1 MSHIY
6 ISYSRKDLAFS
17 EKIVKA
23 LADNNIDTWVDWK
36 SIPKGEKFEKEIYHG
51 IEGANAFLLL
61 MSPDSVKSEIIRR
74 EIEHAVINDKRF
86 IPILIRDIDIQ
97 DVPPVITKYNWIF
110 CRENDDF
117 DAAIT
122 ATLKVILTDYEW
134 LKYHTQLQLKALQW
148 ERRKDSSRLLRG
160 RELQEAEQKIVS
172 IGTIKDPQPT
182 DLQLQYL
189 SASRLTEK
197 RRLRQITIALSGM
210 ILTIAILLAFAF
222 FTGRQAYIQTS
233 QGQTAIAQAEKSQ
246 QEAEKS
252 QEEIVSLHATITYL
266 EGMVKT
272 QAPLVETPSNI
283 NPSTSTPLPITN
295 TPTINPTSTLIATNL
310 PLPTHTAAPSIAIQ
324 IYEGHKSDTL
334 FWILSSIA
342 TVLSIYLIGI
352 IALLIVAWQFNG
364 SRIFSQSWLTKI
376 ASKPLLITPG
386 LGTWALFLGYRKR
399 LFSQRDVA
407 KARQEYFDLPIL
419 EKKNREL
426 IKLEK
431 EENTHT
437 FFSKILRPKDPI
449 IITGNGGAGKTT
461 FLARFAYLALI
472 GALPNSL
479 KGYKP
484 VFVTAVHYKDSLIKA
499 IALTLRARDG
509 VAVDE
514 DLTQT
519 QLETGKYLI
528 LFDGVSEV
536 SNDPQIALEE
546 ILNIANHT
554 DYQNC
559 RFVITTRPTMNI
571 PEDISVFQLEPIT
584 RELVEEIL
592 PQVVSELEQ
601 VEFVKHQMATF
612 GKKPIE
618 PLLFS
623 MIIAQSG
630 EGSLS
635 HTRTRLFEKYFR
647 HLLGVKN
654 QENLWYGWSFVLELI
669 SEWSI
674 LERGKRGLGVYHDSL
689 VDKMMTW
696 KESDIGLLTKLEK
709 YYGLKFKSELD
720 MLERLCASSILNK
733 EAKQYYFSHDSF
745 EEFFAA
751 NRLISIQK
759 NKGWIN
765 LSLWRINENQEKSF
779 LGVIDF
785 LNELLTEMGPAGE
798 EIREHILVREK
809 SELWKSHIK
818 DTYKKVF

>member
-6 ISYSRKDLAFS
+6 ISYSRKDLEFS
-17 EKIVKA
+17 EKIVSA
-23 LADNNIDTWVDWK
+23 LAVNAIETWIDWK
-36 SIPKGEKFEKEIYHG
+36 SIPKGAEWEQEIYRG
-51 IEGANAFLLL
+51 IEGADAFLLL
-61 MSPDSVKSEIIRR
+61 MSPDSVKSEIIRQ
-74 EIEHAVINDKRF
+74 EIEHAVKNDKRF
-86 IPILIRDIDIQ
+86 IPILIRDTDIQ
-97 DVPPVITKYNWIF
+97 DVPPAITKYNWIF
-110 CRENDDF
+110 CREKDDF
-117 DAAIT
+117 DSAIAATI
-122 ATLKVILTDYEW
+122 KVILTDYEW

-148 ERRKDSSRLLRG
+148 ESRKDNSRLLRG
-160 RELQEAEQKIVS
+160 KELKEAEQKFAS
-172 IGTIKDPQPT
+172 IGTVKDPRPT
-182 DLQLQYL
+182 HLQLQYI
-189 SASRLTEK
+189 SASRLIEK
-197 RRLRQITIALSGM
+197 RRQRQVTIALSFA
-210 ILTIAILLAFAF
+210 ILTMAFLIAFASF
-222 FTGRQAYIQTS
+222 AGRQANIQAS
-233 QGQTAIAQAEKSQ
+233 QRQTAIAQAEKIQ
-246 QEAEKS
+246 
-252 QEEIVSLHATITYL
+252 QEEIISLHATITYL
-266 EGMVKT
+266 EGVVQRQT
-272 QAPLVETPSNI
+272 PLVETPSNI
-283 NPSTSTPLPITN
+283 NTATSTTLTATSTP
-295 TPTINPTSTLIATNL
+295 TISSTSTLIVTNSL
-310 PLPTHTAAPSIAIQ
+310 SPTQTTTPSIAIQ
-324 IYEGHKSDTL
+324 IYEEHKSDTL

-342 TVLSIYLIGI
+342 TVLSIYLMGI
-352 IALLIVAWQFNG
+352 LALLTVAWQFNG
-364 SRIFSQSWLTKI
+364 SRVFSQSWLTKI
-376 ASKPLLITPG
+376 ASKPLLVTPG

-399 LFSQRDVA
+399 LLTQRDVA
-407 KARQEYFDLPIL
+407 KAKQEYFDLPIL

-431 EENTHT
+431 EESTHT
-437 FFSKILRPKDPI
+437 FFSRILRPKDPI
-449 IITGNGGAGKTT
+449 IIIGNGGAGKTT
-461 FLARFAYLALI
+461 FLARFAYLTLI

-499 IALTLRARDG
+499 IASTLRARDG

-514 DLTQT
+514 DSTQT

-536 SNDPQIALEE
+536 SSDAQIAMEE
-546 ILNIANHT
+546 ILKIANHT

-559 RFVITTRPTMNI
+559 RFVISTRPTINI
-571 PEDISVFQLEPIT
+571 PEDVSVFQLEPIT

-623 MIIAQSG
+623 MIIAQSK

-635 HTRTRLFEKYFR
+635 HTRARLFEKYFR

-669 SEWSI
+669 SEWSM
-674 LERGKRGLGVYHDSL
+674 LERGKRGLGIYHDTL
-689 VDKMMTW
+689 VDKIMMW
-696 KESDIGLLTKLEK
+696 KEADISLLTKLEK
-709 YYGLKFKSELD
+709 YYGLRFKSELD

-759 NKGWIN
+759 NKGWSD
-765 LSLWRINENQEKSF
+765 LALWRINENQEKSF

-785 LNELLTEMGPAGE
+785 LDEFLIEMGPTGE
-798 EIREHILVREK
+798 EIRELILAKEK

-818 DTYKKVF
+818 GK